1 MKAIRVQ
8 MEDLPQPDRSALDY
22 CRKLISE
29 GVNPKTPLRVYR
41 GKTLALKIKNIE
53 CGSKHWVN
61 NNEFVTYNPRY
72 AKNSPLQPTPA

>member
-1 MKAIRVQ
+1 MKAVRVQ

-41 GKTLALKIKNIE
+41 GDMLALKVRSIGEGAELIADGTRFRKYRPSDAN
-53 CGSKHWVN
+53 KQA
-61 NNEFVTYNPRY
+61 Y
-72 AKNSPLQPTPA
+72 